1 MADMDFRWL
10 VAPALVMLAFAPAAA
25 GGQDP
30 GTQGPPAAAAP
41 ARPVPTTAPSPAPKR
56 VSTQAAP
63 DPLASAR
70 AAYNEGRFED
80 AISGAKAVEELVGAP
95 ATLIIGRAGLERFR
109 TTADPAELVAARTA
123 LSHVDPAQLSARDRL
138 DLVVGLGE
146 ALFFDEHYHAAAD
159 LFESILDDVSTL
171 GPGPRD
177 QLLDWWATAID
188 RHVRNLPP
196 QQRAEAFDR
205 LVARMEGEL
214 RKDPASGAAAYWVA
228 AGSYARGHVDRAWD
242 AAVAGWVRGILTAD
256 RGMALRPDL
265 DRLVRDAIIP
275 ERVRRL
281 PAVANGEAQ
290 QAEAAMLAE
299 WTLVK
304 EQWSKP

>member
-10 VAPALVMLAFAPAAA
+10 AAPVLVILALAPAGAAGQEPAA
-25 GGQDP
+25 Q
-30 GTQGPPAAAAP
+30 TPPEASAP
-41 ARPVPTTAPSPAPKR
+41 ARPVPAPIPSPAAKKGAP
-56 VSTQAAP
+56 QPAP
-63 DPLASAR
+63 DPLANAR

-80 AISGAKAVEELVGAP
+80 AVTGAKAVEELVGAP
-95 ATLIIGRAGLERFR
+95 ATLIVGRAGLERFR
-109 TTADPAELVAARTA
+109 TTADPVELANARTA
-123 LSHVDPAQLSARDRL
+123 LSHVDPARLSARDRL

-159 LFESILDDVSTL
+159 LFESILDDVATL
-171 GPGPRD
+171 GPAPRD

-196 QQRAEAFDR
+196 AQRAEAFDR
-205 LVARMEGEL
+205 LVSRMEGEL
-214 RKDPASGAAAYWVA
+214 RKDPSSAAAAYWVA
-228 AGSYARGHVDRAWD
+228 AASYARGHIDRAWD

-256 RGMALRPDL
+256 RGTALRPDL

-281 PAVANGEAQ
+281 PALANGEAQ
-290 QAEAAMLAE
+290 QAETAMLAE